1 MEHTHLES
9 LYPEKT
15 REEEIGKILS
25 YIKNGKSSQLIAL
38 PGVGRANLLGFLAY
52 NRQIRI
58 HHLGE
63 KEQISF
69 HFVLCNF
76 SEMKNRPLFDVMK
89 FLFLELASSLH
100 ERKRDEEFAVVDKLF
115 KDALSYQDELVL
127 FQELKNAIDYLTL
140 EKNLTVTFL
149 LERFETYIPRA
160 TEAFFNNLRSIRNRA
175 KYKFS
180 VVFSTTRPLEDVL
193 EPELLADFYEYVAD
207 NHVYLSLFDK
217 VGLAF
222 RVSYLEKLTHEKI
235 AQTTVD
241 TLIALTG
248 GHGKLMRLALE
259 SAFSHNKTIDA
270 TSLLQLKTIQGA
282 LLEIWYF
289 LTPDEQQDVLTICK
303 NTSQKITNE
312 FLQNIG
318 LIKSSSMTI
327 PLFKD
332 FCLTQGEKGKQPTVF
347 TLDAITNTIQ
357 RGDTVISDMLTRS
370 EFRLFKLLLESQGAI
385 LSREDII
392 QAVWTDSKTQEGVS
406 EQALDQLVFRL
417 RKKIEEDPNNPM
429 LIQTVKGRGFRFAQ
443 PLS

>member
-25 YIKNGKSSQLIAL
+25 YIKSGKSSQLIAL

-63 KEQISF
+63 KEQMSF

-89 FLFLELASSLH
+89 FLFLELSSSLH
-100 ERKRDEEFAVVDKLF
+100 ERKRDEEFAIVDKLF

-140 EKNLTVTFL
+140 ERNLTVTFL
-149 LERFETYIPRA
+149 LERFETYTPQA

-235 AQTTVD
+235 TQTTVD
-241 TLIALTG
+241 KLISLTG

-259 SAFSHNKTIDA
+259 SAFSHNKIID
-270 TSLLQLKTIQGA
+270 TSSLLGLKTIHGA

-289 LTPDEQQDVLTICK
+289 LTPDEQQDILAICK
-303 NTSQKITNE
+303 NTSQITND

-318 LIKSSSMTI
+318 LIKSSSITI

-332 FCLTQGEKGKQPTVF
+332 FCLAQREKGKQPAVF
-347 TLDAITNTIQ
+347 TLDLITNTIQ

-417 RKKIEEDPNNPM
+417 RKKVEEDPNNPM
-429 LIQTVKGRGFRFAQ
+429 LIQTVKGRGFRFVQ